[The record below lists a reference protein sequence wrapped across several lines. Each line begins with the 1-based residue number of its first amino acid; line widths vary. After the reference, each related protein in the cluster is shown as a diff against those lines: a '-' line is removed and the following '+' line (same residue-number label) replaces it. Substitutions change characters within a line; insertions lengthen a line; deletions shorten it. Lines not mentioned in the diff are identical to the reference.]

1 MLLEWISG
9 GGWLVFA
16 AQNSADSAIRAQALA
31 RMEADGGVAY
41 ISLADDG
48 GDALLDDMEDLG
60 APTGYM
66 IDIEIEDSTTIRQQL
81 KDISMIVLESGTSLD
96 ALARAL
102 RGPVVDALREAY
114 ERGALILV
122 EGLAVNLFGRWSV
135 SDSGRIFEGL
145 DWLKNV
151 FIEPNVTSLEESRAV
166 QMVLQAHPQAIA
178 LEIGAGSALALG
190 VGGQVEVWGAGQVTV
205 ALGSHYA

>member
-16 AQNSADSAIRAQALA
+16 AENSADSAIRAQALA
-31 RMEADGGVAY
+31 RMDADGGVAY

-66 IDIEIEDSTTIRQQL
+66 IDIQIEDLATIREQL
-81 KDISMIVLESGTSLD
+81 KDISMVVLESGTSLD
-96 ALARAL
+96 SLARAL
-102 RGPVVDALREAY
+102 HGEVAEALREAY
-114 ERGALILV
+114 EGGAMILV

-135 SDSGRIFEGL
+135 SDSGRIFAGL

-151 FIEPNVTSLEESRAV
+151 FIEPDVNSLEESRAV
-166 QMVLQAHPQAIA
+166 QMVLQAHPQAMA
-178 LEIGAGSALALG
+178 LEIGAESAVALG
-190 VGGQVEVWGAGQVTV
+190 AGGQVEIWGAGRVTV
-205 ALGSHYA
+205 ALGSHYT